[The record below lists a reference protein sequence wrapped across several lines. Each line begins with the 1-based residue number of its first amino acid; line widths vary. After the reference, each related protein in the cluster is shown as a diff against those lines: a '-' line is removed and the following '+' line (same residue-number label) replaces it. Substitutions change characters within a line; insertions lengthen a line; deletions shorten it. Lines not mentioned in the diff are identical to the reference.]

1 IITVICSIF
10 FFFFFQ
16 AEDGIRD
23 FHVTGVQTCA
33 LPIFLEHSR
42 THLASVRAGFF
53 GGHVL
58 GSQQYA
64 GGAKRPLDGI
74 ECREAWSNHYL
85 CIRLADGL
93 CKFSN
98 KSRSLAGC
106 LVHLP
111 VPGNVFLSHVSDSP

>member
-1 IITVICSIF
+1 EYNFESLRECKANLPVNKGICFAI
-10 FFFFFQ
+10 Q
-16 AEDGIRD
+16 RAALG
-23 FHVTGVQTCA
+23 VTKNYCSNAQV
-33 LPIFLEHSR
+33 LEHSR

-98 KSRSLAGC
+98 KGRS
-106 LVHLP
+106 
-111 VPGNVFLSHVSDSP
+111 